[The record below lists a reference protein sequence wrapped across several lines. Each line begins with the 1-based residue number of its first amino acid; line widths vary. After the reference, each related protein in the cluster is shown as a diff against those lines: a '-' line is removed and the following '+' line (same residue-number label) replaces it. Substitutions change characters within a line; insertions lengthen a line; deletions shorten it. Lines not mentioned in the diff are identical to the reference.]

1 VSNNFVGRAG
11 GTGRVA
17 VVTGGSSGIGL
28 AVTRR
33 LVEAG
38 YAVEIWARRED
49 VGRAAAARLGSAV
62 NFRRCDVAD
71 ATSVRAAAEGL
82 PERLDLLV
90 NAAGILQRGPL
101 GADTAAQVDVLLKGT
116 ILVTGALAPRLAGGV
131 IVNLGSVAGRE
142 PFPGLAAYGAAKAGV
157 AHFTRA
163 AARELLASRVRVLC
177 VSPGLVE
184 TNLQPAAELA
194 LLRQTTP
201 HRRLQS
207 PDEVA
212 AFIVALAGDAYPS
225 LTGAVIDLDDGL
237 SLYTGSAEPPRA
249 APARP
254 APATDAVDPGVA
266 AVLASVFGIPAASV
280 HPALGPEQVERWD
293 SLGHLRLVSAIEQA
307 FAVLLNA
314 DDAMDLVNAGAVA
327 RVVASKRAAARR

>member
-1 VSNNFVGRAG
+1 
-11 GTGRVA
+11 VA

-49 VGRAAAARLGSAV
+49 LGRAAAARLGSAV

-71 ATSVRAAAEGL
+71 PAAVRAAAEGL

-90 NAAGILQRGPL
+90 NAAGVLQRGPL
-101 GADTAAQVDVLLKGT
+101 GAETAAQVDVLLKGT
-116 ILVTGALAPRLAGGV
+116 ILVTGALAARLAGGV

-142 PFPGLAAYGAAKAGV
+142 AFPGLAAYGAAKAGV

-163 AARELLASRVRVLC
+163 AARELLAARVRVFC
-177 VSPGLVE
+177 VSPGLVD
-184 TNLQPAAELA
+184 TSLQPAAELA
-194 LLRQTTP
+194 LLRQSTP

-212 AFIVALAGDAYPS
+212 AFIVALASDAYPS

-249 APARP
+249 AAEASRTAAEPSRAAADPPR
-254 APATDAVDPGVA
+254 AVEAVDPGVA
-266 AVLASVFGIPAASV
+266 AVLSSVFGIPAASV
-280 HPALGPEQVERWD
+280 HPGLGPEQVERWD

-314 DDAMDLVNAGAVA
+314 DDAMELVDAGAVA
-327 RVVASKRAAARR
+327 RVVASKRAAQR